1 MRHHASRRRRASG
14 VRFRPVILLCAIFMV
29 TGLFLIFTRPVDRSE
44 LVISGQTQVTG
55 EERQVL
61 PKSPESASIARQP
74 MCATVEE
81 MGKQFES
88 GSGKESLRVRRMIKD
103 HFSRNGAVRVREL
116 PPDEFCKHG
125 FIMAK
130 ASEAG
135 IGNEMYKIL
144 SAAALSLM
152 LNRSLII
159 GQTRGKFPF
168 GDYIT
173 YTNLSLTLREVKHL
187 WRQNK
192 CVLKHRRHLVM
203 RIDDFENP
211 ASTNVLCSDWRRWKE
226 PIIWFQGTT
235 DAVGVQFFLKNV
247 HSGMQ
252 NAAAILF
259 GETEYLQSRPN
270 VFGEL
275 MQAIISPSR
284 AVQEAVDWA
293 LGGKDDPD
301 ISVHMRML
309 GSRPVRAIQAS
320 LLCIKKALQRYQHH
334 IVKPRVALVSDTPS
348 VIEEINQSLSD
359 HAEVIHFDY
368 KMFKGNITSGII
380 EPAGQI
386 LEFRRKDWGPMPRW
400 VAFVDFFLASRAKY
414 AVVSGAH
421 RRVATTYAQ
430 LLSAFAAARQLDDT
444 VSAEPS
450 FSFFSSFHSNL
461 LAGGLADQVGWGHA
475 WNRFSGPKSCR
486 NQTHQC
492 AFTPLLPSAWWDA
505 AWQSPI
511 SRDVRRLQTYGVRL
525 MDSGKV
531 EESHL
536 LSFCRSRRDTVKV
549 VSFTNCKNST
559 CT

>member
-359 HAEVIHFDY
+359 HAEV
-368 KMFKGNITSGII
+368 
-380 EPAGQI
+380 
-386 LEFRRKDWGPMPRW
+386 W
-400 VAFVDFFLASRAKY
+400 
-414 AVVSGAH
+414 
-421 RRVATTYAQ
+421 
-430 LLSAFAAARQLDDT
+430 
-444 VSAEPS
+444 
-450 FSFFSSFHSNL
+450 
-461 LAGGLADQVGWGHA
+461 
-475 WNRFSGPKSCR
+475 
-486 NQTHQC
+486 
-492 AFTPLLPSAWWDA
+492 
-505 AWQSPI
+505 
-511 SRDVRRLQTYGVRL
+511 
-525 MDSGKV
+525 
-531 EESHL
+531 
-536 LSFCRSRRDTVKV
+536 
-549 VSFTNCKNST
+549 
-559 CT
+559 